1 MRCAIRGD
9 NASQRPR
16 TTRPEQHQ
24 VTHLDCHS
32 VSRLCLMPWQD
43 TDGFGSVRSVLM
55 LQSGFWDAGS
65 MPGKTHTQ
73 RQDGAFPLLPVTQ
86 AQLAPVCLSHVD
98 SSSLKLV

>member
-24 VTHLDCHS
+24 VTHLDCQS

-55 LQSGFWDAGS
+55 LQSGFWDAGQNAH
-65 MPGKTHTQ
+65 PEAGRRVPALAGYAGPAGTCV
-73 RQDGAFPLLPVTQ
+73 PL
-86 AQLAPVCLSHVD
+86 ARR
-98 SSSLKLV
+98 